1 MATITP
7 RRRQMAEEATK
18 TMVEENTP
26 KKEMFMNRPYSQ
38 EERVKRD
45 EEELA
50 RLVEEQKG
58 TGQTS
63 EEETPSEEE
72 PTNAE
77 EKTFKKRYGDLRRH
91 TQDKEK
97 QFQKQL
103 DDMKE
108 QLAKATKKE
117 MKLPKS
123 DEDIEAWAT
132 EYPDVAKI
140 VETIA
145 MKKAKEQSLELE
157 SRIQKIDEMS
167 ADAQKDKAEAELMR
181 IHPDFNDIRDSDEFH
196 DWADEQPKWVQDAL
210 YENDND
216 ARSAARAIDLY
227 KSDKGIGKEVKTK
240 SDKSAAMEV
249 GTKNTKTKVDATD
262 SGKKI
267 LESSVQKMSAQQ
279 YEKQADTIMEA
290 IRSGNFVYDVSGSA
304 R

>member
-1 MATITP
+1 
-7 RRRQMAEEATK
+7 MAEEATK
-18 TMVEENTP
+18 EMVEENTP
-26 KKEMFMNRPYSQ
+26 KKAMFMNRPYSQ

-50 RLVEEQKG
+50 RLVDEQKSAG
-58 TGQTS
+58 ETS

-72 PTNAE
+72 PTTAE

-91 TQDKEK
+91 SQEKEK

-103 DDMKE
+103 DELKV
-108 QLAKATKKE
+108 QLESATKKE

-123 DEDIEAWAT
+123 DADIEAWAKD
-132 EYPDVAKI
+132 YPDVAKI

-145 MKKAKEQSLELE
+145 MKKAREQSADIE
-157 SRIQKIDEMS
+157 SRLQKIDEMS
-167 ADAQKDKAEAELMR
+167 ADAQKEKAEAELMR
-181 IHPDFNDIRDSDEFH
+181 MHPDFGDIRDSDDFH
-196 DWADEQPKWVQDAL
+196 EWADEQPKWVQEAL

-227 KSDKGIGKEVKTK
+227 KADKGLGKKTTTK

-249 GTKNTKTKVDATD
+249 GAKATRTKVDATD

-267 LESSVQKMSAQQ
+267 LESQVQKMSSAQ
-279 YEKQADTIMEA
+279 YEKQADAIMEA